1 MMPDAPTY
9 TLPDIQR
16 QPLEAVRA
24 LQNQLLRHMVELCY
38 EHHPFYSKQMR
49 ELGLTPADIQN
60 VDDLQKLPPSS
71 KTDFLADPEAFRL
84 RPEGLPAAEGTLWKI
99 IYTTG
104 TTTGRPAPIFV
115 TSHDHFAYQD
125 LFRTRQDL
133 IGLENTDL
141 IANLFPLTSFPMG
154 AYSRGPDEAAA
165 VGAAMFIA
173 NTGRVDSYYPV
184 NRSVDE
190 SVAAIARHKATV
202 LWGVAGF
209 VRRVLLRAAELG
221 ADFTSVRMVMTTG
234 EAASPAMR
242 DDLRLRM
249 RNLNC
254 ADTVIVNRYGSTEQG
269 GTMVECC
276 DGSGFHSSLPDQIF
290 HEIVDT
296 ETGARLPDG
305 ETGMLAIT
313 HLNRRGTVFLR
324 YKVGDMGALD
334 HAACPHCGRT
344 TVRLSSKPVR
354 TGDIIKIKGALV
366 NLGNLKAELDKIE
379 QLEEYQIVV
388 TSESETDPFSPDVL
402 LVRLAPVEGTDAAIG
417 QDIAT
422 LVTKLTN
429 LRPLIEIAKRDEI
442 FDPVTMAKP
451 RRILDRRQ
459 GR

>member
-1 MMPDAPTY
+1 MSTDAPIY
-9 TLPDIQR
+9 TLPDVQR
-16 QPLEAVRA
+16 QPLEAVRS
-24 LQNQLLRHMVELCY
+24 LQNQLLRRMVEICY
-38 EHHPFYSKQMR
+38 DHHPFYSELMR
-49 ELGLTPADIQN
+49 TRGLTPADIQN
-60 VDDLQKLPPSS
+60 VDDLQKIPPSS

-84 RPEGLPAAEGTLWKI
+84 RPEGLPLAEGTLWKI

-104 TTTGRPAPIFV
+104 TTTGKPAPIFV

-133 IGLENTDL
+133 IGLRNTDL

-165 VGAAMFIA
+165 VGAAMLIA

-184 NRSVDE
+184 NRSVDDA
-190 SVAAIARHKATV
+190 VASIARHKATV

-254 ADTVIVNRYGSTEQG
+254 ADTTIVNRYGSTEQG
-269 GTMVECC
+269 GTMIECC
-276 DGSGFHSSLPDQIF
+276 DGSGFHSSMPDQVF
-290 HEIVDT
+290 HEVVDA
-296 ETGARLPDG
+296 ESGARLNDG

-334 HAACPHCGRT
+334 HTACPHCGRT
-344 TVRLSSKPVR
+344 SVRLSSKPVR

-366 NLGNLKAELDKIE
+366 NLGNLKAELDKIPE
-379 QLEEYQIVV
+379 LEEYQIVV
-388 TSESETDPFSPDVL
+388 TSESATDPFSPDVL
-402 LVRLAPVEGTDAAIG
+402 KVRLAPVEGKGEGIG
-417 QDIAT
+417 TDIAG

-429 LRPLIEIAKRDEI
+429 LRPEIEIAKRDEI
-442 FDPVTMAKP
+442 FDPVAMAKP
-451 RRILDRRQ
+451 KRIVDLRQ
-459 GR
+459 R